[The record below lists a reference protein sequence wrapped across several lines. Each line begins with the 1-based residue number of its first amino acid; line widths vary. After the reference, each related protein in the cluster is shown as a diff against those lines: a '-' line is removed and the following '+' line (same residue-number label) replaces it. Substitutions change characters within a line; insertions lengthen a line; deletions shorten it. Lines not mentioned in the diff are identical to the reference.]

1 MLQFRPTF
9 DVTDASAHL
18 LLRFCQVFWRK
29 KLKMIT
35 MGWVLDVV
43 VDDVAVVVVAAD
55 VIVVSGLQDLKV
67 ARERLTFC
75 KRRSSWLG

>member
-1 MLQFRPTF
+1 
-9 DVTDASAHL
+9 
-18 LLRFCQVFWRK
+18 
-29 KLKMIT
+29 

-67 ARERLTFC
+67 AREADILQAEKFLARVRIPDGC
-75 KRRSSWLG
+75 

>member
-18 LLRFCQVFWRK
+18 LLRLCQVFWRK

-35 MGWVLDVV
+35 MGWVLDV
-43 VDDVAVVVVAAD
+43 DVVVVVAAD